1 MLTEDK
7 TFTREYLLKYRVHL
21 LITQLG
27 LVLPSMVCHK
37 INCINTLFSIVL

>member
-7 TFTREYLLKYRVHL
+7 TFTWEYLLKYRVRL
-21 LITQLG
+21 FITQLE

-37 INCINTLFSIVL
+37 INCINTFFSIAL